1 MEHYDNRE
9 SVPSKYKWDLTSFFK
24 DEEEFNQVFN
34 NTKSKIN
41 DLGTY
46 VGCTSSDIKT
56 KEFLDL
62 YIEVLADWEDLFVY
76 SSLINDEVVGISKN
90 IERKSSCELLLDE
103 FNHNVNFF
111 DPELLKLSEEEANKL
126 INSEVLSDY
135 KFYLENLYRNK
146 DHVLSE
152 KEERILNEFNSFSA
166 TYHDM
171 ASTLLYGEHDYGE
184 VVMPDGSIKT
194 LAPNNLA
201 SIMKKLPRD
210 ERKKTREQFY
220 KIVDK
225 YSRSNALYLNEYVRM
240 NERLA
245 LLRNHNS
252 AWDEYLFNANMSN
265 NVFFKLISAC
275 EKRVDVIKKY
285 YDVRKK
291 GLKLDELHFYDL
303 ALDISNNDKEYSIEE
318 GIDIIKEALKPLGDE
333 YLSRFNKIID
343 NRYID
348 FCSYK
353 GKYIGGYSFSTFKQ
367 DSRILL
373 SYNGDMDS
381 ISTIIHESGHNIHQ
395 QYVSE
400 NNHMIYHALDSIV
413 SEVPS
418 LTNESLL
425 SMYLIN
431 NGDKDEKIK
440 GFENLLMVSFS
451 NLFDAVREGK
461 MELDMYNYVKDGGML
476 TKEFMDNL
484 AEESMKKYYGESII
498 FDDYVKNS
506 WVNRTHYFNSFYLF
520 SYAICMCVSLY
531 SCKKILDGDKDY
543 LDKYKKF
550 LKLGAD
556 NWSID
561 AFKVLGFDLEDEK
574 IYLDSID
581 YLEEL
586 VNKFDTVMSS

>member
-34 NTKSKIN
+34 NIKSKIK

-184 VVMPDGSIKT
+184 VVMPDGSIKI

-461 MELDMYNYVKDGGML
+461 MELDMYNYVKEGGML
-476 TKEFMDNL
+476 TKEVMDNL

-520 SYAICMCVSLY
+520 SYAICMCVALY

-586 VNKFDTVMSS
+586 VNKFDTVLSS

>member
-9 SVPSKYKWDLTSFFK
+9 SVPEKYKWDLTSFFK
-24 DEEEFNQVFN
+24 DENEFNKVFKD
-34 NTKSKIN
+34 TSEKIKK
-41 DLGTY
+41 LSSY
-46 VGCTSSDIKT
+46 VGCTKSDELT

-62 YIEVLADWEDLFVY
+62 YVEVLADWEDLYVY
-76 SSLINDEVVGISKN
+76 SHLINDEVVGISKN
-90 IERKSSCELLLDE
+90 IERKSSCESLLDE

-111 DPELLKLSEEEANKL
+111 DPELLKLSEDEAKKL
-126 INSEVLSDY
+126 INSDLLKDY
-135 KFYLENLYRNK
+135 KFYLENIYRNK
-146 DHVLSE
+146 EHILSE
-152 KEERILNEFNSFSA
+152 DEEKILNEFNSFSS
-166 TYHDM
+166 TYQDM
-171 ASTLLYGEHDYGE
+171 AATLLYGEHDYGE
-184 VVMPDGSIKT
+184 VKMEDGTIKV

-210 ERKKTREQFY
+210 RRKSVREKFY
-220 KIVDK
+220 SVVDK
-225 YSRSNALYLNEYVRM
+225 YSKSNALYLNEYVRM

-245 LLRNHNS
+245 LLRKHNS
-252 AWDEYLFNANMSN
+252 TWDEYLFNTNISN
-265 NVFFKLISAC
+265 KVFEKLISAC

-285 YDVRKK
+285 YDVRRK

-303 ALDISNNDKEYSIEE
+303 PLDICNNDLEYSIED
-318 GIDIIKEALKPLGDE
+318 GIKIIKEALKPLGDE

-353 GKYIGGYSFSTFKQ
+353 GKYIGGYSFSTYKQ

-400 NNHMIYHALDSIV
+400 NNHLIYHAVDAIV
-413 SEVPS
+413 GEVPS
-418 LTNESLL
+418 LTNEVLL

-431 NGDKDEKIK
+431 NGDKTEQIS
-440 GFENLLMVSFS
+440 GFENLLLVSFS

-461 MELDMYNYVKDGGML
+461 MELDMYNYVRDGGML
-476 TKEFMDNL
+476 TKEYMDNL
-484 AEESMKKYYGESII
+484 AEESMKKYYGGAIV
-498 FDDYVKNS
+498 FDDCVKNS

-520 SYAICMCVSLY
+520 SYAICMCVALY
-531 SCKKILDGDKDY
+531 SCKKILDGDLEY
-543 LDKYKKF
+543 LNKYKEF

-556 NWSID
+556 NWQVD

-586 VNKFDTVMSS
+586 VLKFDAILSS

>member
-9 SVPSKYKWDLTSFFK
+9 SVPLKYKWDLTSFFK

-171 ASTLLYGEHDYGE
+171 ASSLLYSEHDYGE
-184 VVMPDGSIKT
+184 VVMPDGNIKT

-252 AWDEYLFNANMSN
+252 AWEEYLFNANMSN
-265 NVFFKLISAC
+265 NVFLKLISAC

-367 DSRILL
+367 ESRILL

-461 MELDMYNYVKDGGML
+461 MELDMYDYVKDGGML

-484 AEESMKKYYGESII
+484 AEESMKKYYDESII

-520 SYAICMCVSLY
+520 SYAICMCVALY

-586 VNKFDTVMSS
+586 VNKFDTVLSS